1 MSVTTVRCTCGK
13 VQLELR
19 GAPIIVSECH
29 CHSCREAARRIG
41 QLPGAPAVTED
52 NGGTHFVLYRKDRVS
67 ITSGFEQL
75 RNFRLGPER
84 QTRRVIAGCCNTPVL
99 LEFKGGHWASLYG
112 QLWHGQNLPAPDLR
126 TMTGDS
132 DGTLDDSVPAGRWA
146 TTKFYGRLLRAWA
159 AMGFRSRGLALETP
173 EVVLEW

>member
-67 ITSGFEQL
+67 ITSRFEQL
-75 RNFRLGPER
+75 RNFRPGSER
-84 QTRRVIAGCCNTPVL
+84 QTPRGN
-99 LEFKGGHWASLYG
+99 GG
-112 QLWHGQNLPAPDLR
+112 
-126 TMTGDS
+126 
-132 DGTLDDSVPAGRWA
+132 SV
-146 TTKFYGRLLRAWA
+146 T
-159 AMGFRSRGLALETP
+159 TP
-173 EVVLEW
+173 ELR